1 MKFRERFHNSQR
13 KLVGAFNKE
22 APQKAFS
29 EYDMWKFCEIQ
40 MTAHLY

>member
-1 MKFRERFHNSQR
+1 MKFRERFQNSQR
-13 KLVGAFNKE
+13 KLVGAFKKE

-29 EYDMWKFCEIQ
+29 EYDMWKFYKIS

>member
-1 MKFRERFHNSQR
+1 MFRERFHNSQR

-22 APQKAFS
+22 EALQKAFS
-29 EYDMWKFCEIQ
+29 EYDMWKFCEIP